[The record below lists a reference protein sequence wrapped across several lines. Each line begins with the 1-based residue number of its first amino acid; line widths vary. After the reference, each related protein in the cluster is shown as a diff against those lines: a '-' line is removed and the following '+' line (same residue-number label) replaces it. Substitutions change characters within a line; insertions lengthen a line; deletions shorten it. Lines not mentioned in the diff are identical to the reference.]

1 MQLFLMAASAAA
13 LLHSTMVTSG
23 PLVPDGATPGPMPQN
38 GVWAMLPAECEAP
51 TSLDLST
58 WPKCATPIGFA
69 DDEVSALER
78 PAPGN
83 RATPTEFY
91 STARTKYLV
100 VPGATPDAPAV
111 AQVVVPMVFSR
122 SYYYLSITPAAPL
135 DAAGRFAAARGWPV
149 ACLPKDQGG
158 CNPKTLADVQTQAAI
173 EPTDPKRLYRMV
185 RIVAPAP
192 ASAPAT
198 PDTTAPAIVPPA
210 GTITETPLPP
220 AKDAAPPPTSA
231 PASPPVTASPA
242 MPPPQ

>member
-1 MQLFLMAASAAA
+1 MQLLVMAASATA

-23 PLVPDGATPGPMPQN
+23 PLVPDGAPPGPLPQN

-51 TSLDLST
+51 TTLDLSV

-83 RATPTEFY
+83 KATPTEFY
-91 STARTKYLV
+91 SMGRTKYAV
-100 VPGATPDAPAV
+100 IPGAAPDAPAI

-122 SYYYLSITPAAPL
+122 SYYYLAIIPAAPL
-135 DAAGRFAAARGWPV
+135 DAAGRFAAAKGWPV
-149 ACLPKDQGG
+149 ACLPKTQGG

-192 ASAPAT
+192 VTAPAT
-198 PDTTAPAIVPPA
+198 PDTTAPTIVPPA
-210 GTITETPLPP
+210 GTITEAPLPP
-220 AKDAAPPPTSA
+220 PKDAAPAA
-231 PASPPVTASPA
+231 PAAPPATTNPTT
-242 MPPPQ
+242 PPPQ